1 MADGKPPAR
10 IAILD
15 SGINCGH
22 PHIAGM
28 GEVVVGPTID
38 RDGRALE
45 DAEATDALGH
55 GTAVAAAILDLA
67 PGSILYSVKIFTDRL
82 DCPFE
87 HVLTGLEHA
96 MRWEPDLLNLS
107 LGTALPSY
115 QQALEELLRAGL
127 DRGVR
132 MVAPA
137 SLSGLPSYPGVLAG
151 VDAVIDDPSRARDA
165 PVRQRRGDREYWFAS
180 PYPRDLPGLPR
191 ARNLSGISL
200 ATANVTGSLARQ
212 R

>member
-1 MADGKPPAR
+1 MGEGTRPAR

-22 PHIAGM
+22 PHIAGQ

-38 RDGRALE
+38 RDGSVLE

-67 PGSILYSVKIFTDRL
+67 PGSILYSVKVFADRL

-96 MRWEPDLLNLS
+96 MAWGPDLVNLS
-107 LGTALPSY
+107 LGTGLPTY
-115 QQALEELLRAGL
+115 QQALEELLRGSL
-127 DRGVR
+127 DSGVR
-132 MVAPA
+132 IVAPA
-137 SLSGLPSYPGVLAG
+137 SLSGLPSYPGGLPG
-151 VDAVIDDPSRARDA
+151 VDAVVDDPSRARDD
-165 PVRQRRGDREYWFAS
+165 PVRERRGDREYWFAS
-180 PYPRDLPGLPR
+180 PYPRDLPGLPKE
-191 ARNLSGISL
+191 RNLSGISL
-200 ATANVTGSLARQ
+200 ATANVTGCLAR
-212 R
+212 RR

>member
-1 MADGKPPAR
+1 MADGKQPAR

-22 PHIAGM
+22 PHIKGM

-38 RDGRALE
+38 RDGSAFQ
-45 DAEATDALGH
+45 DPEATDALGH

-67 PGSILYSVKIFTDRL
+67 PGSILYSVKIFADRL

-96 MRWEPDLLNLS
+96 MCWKPDLVNLS
-107 LGTALPSY
+107 LGTALPTY
-115 QQALEELLRAGL
+115 QQALEELLREGL

-132 MVAPA
+132 IVAPA
-137 SLSGLPSYPGVLAG
+137 SLSGLPSYPGSLPG
-151 VDAVIDDPSRARDA
+151 VDAVVDDPSRARDD
-165 PVRQRRGDREYWFAS
+165 PVKKGSGDREYWFAS
-180 PYPRDLPGLPR
+180 PFPRDLPGLPR
-191 ARNLSGISL
+191 DRNLSGVSL
-200 ATANVTGSLARQ
+200 ATANVTGSLAR
-212 R
+212 RR

>member
-1 MADGKPPAR
+1 MADGKQPAR

-22 PHIAGM
+22 PHIAGQ
-28 GEVVVGPTID
+28 GEVVVGPTIVG
-38 RDGRALE
+38 DGSALQ
-45 DAEATDALGH
+45 DAEATDTLGH

-67 PGSILYSVKIFTDRL
+67 PGSILYSVKIFADRL

-96 MRWEPDLLNLS
+96 MGWEPDLVNLS
-107 LGTALPSY
+107 LGTALPTY
-115 QQALEELLRAGL
+115 QQALEALLREGL

-132 MVAPA
+132 IVAPA
-137 SLSGLPSYPGVLAG
+137 SLSGLSSYPGGLAG
-151 VDAVIDDPSRARDA
+151 VDAVLDDPSRGRGD
-165 PVRQRRGDREYWFAS
+165 PVRKRHGDREYWFAS
-180 PYPRDLPGLPR
+180 PYPRDLPGVPR
-191 ARNLSGISL
+191 AANLSGVSL